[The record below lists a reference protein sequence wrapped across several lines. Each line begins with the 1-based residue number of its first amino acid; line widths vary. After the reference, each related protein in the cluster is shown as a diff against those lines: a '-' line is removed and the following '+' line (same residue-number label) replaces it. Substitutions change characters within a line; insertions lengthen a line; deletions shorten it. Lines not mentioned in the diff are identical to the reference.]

1 MDNQRYS
8 VSEERLSKKSNQTL
22 MQIKRATEQDLDALV
37 GFMQKVWRAH
47 YRYYYR

>member
-1 MDNQRYS
+1 
-8 VSEERLSKKSNQTL
+8 

-47 YRYYYR
+47 YPGIITVEQVEYMLREVYPPRN